1 MNFPASQYRRGDVV
15 IVRFPFAEGVGGK
28 IRPALVVQC
37 DPNNARLDNTIL
49 AQITSRIRHA
59 RTEPTQLLIEVTS
72 PEGRQSGLLGDSA
85 VACENLFTV
94 RQDIVTRKIGS
105 LPDAVMEKVNRC
117 LKAALGID

>member
-15 IVRFPFAEGVGGK
+15 IVRFPFA
-28 IRPALVVQC
+28 
-37 DPNNARLDNTIL
+37 
-49 AQITSRIRHA
+49 
-59 RTEPTQLLIEVTS
+59 
-72 PEGRQSGLLGDSA
+72 EGRQSGLLGDSA